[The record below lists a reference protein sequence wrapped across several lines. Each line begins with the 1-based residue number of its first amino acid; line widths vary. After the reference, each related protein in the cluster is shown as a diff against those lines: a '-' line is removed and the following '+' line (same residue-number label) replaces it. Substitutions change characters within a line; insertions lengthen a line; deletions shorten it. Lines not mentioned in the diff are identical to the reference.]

1 MARTTWPGGFSEII
15 TGTAGTA
22 LDLGGTSAL
31 RGDIQIGA
39 ILVIARSS
47 NTNRVY
53 FGGSDVTT
61 ASNDG
66 IASGGQLSFEYS
78 LPQKLDSM
86 FITVETTGDGVE
98 IYAVQA

>member
-22 LDLGGTSAL
+22 LDLGGTSTL
-31 RGDIQIGA
+31 RKDIQVGA
-39 ILVIARSS
+39 LLIIARQS

-53 FGGSDVTT
+53 FGGTDVTT

-66 IASGGQLSFEYS
+66 IGAGGQLSFEYS
-78 LPQKLDSM
+78 LSQKLDSM
-86 FITVETTGDGVE
+86 FITVKTTGDGVE

>member
-31 RGDIQIGA
+31 RKDIQIGA
-39 ILVIARSS
+39 LLVIARAS
-47 NTNRVY
+47 NSGKIW

-66 IASGGQLSFEYS
+66 VNPTGQLSFEYS
-78 LPQKLDSM
+78 LSQKLDSM